1 MAPVGVANISN
12 ARDRVRRAR
21 RDFLIVNEKGKCNF
35 IKGLRS

>member
-21 RDFLIVNEKGKCNF
+21 RDFLIVSEK
-35 IKGLRS
+35 RM